1 MSAPTKQ
8 RRSASQWAV
17 AWRRLRRNK
26 LGLAGLGLILFL
38 VFISIYGYFFAPYP
52 PRSFV
57 CLYQNCVAM
66 PPFTSWAHPLGT
78 ERSGIDIYSE
88 ILHSIP
94 NDLFVGLGA
103 TGISVVIGVL
113 VGAAAGY
120 SRGIGSALLLGL
132 AQVFLVIPILV
143 FILLFA
149 RIFILFVARGFG
161 LDLITIILG
170 LFGWSG
176 IAYVSRGEILR
187 VRELEFVQAE
197 KGIGAG
203 KVRILFRHILP
214 NILSPVIVYSTLLI
228 ATNILVEVVISFL
241 GFGTPNVSTLGLL
254 INEGFSTIRETW
266 WVATFPGIVVVLLV
280 LGFNLLGDGLSD
292 ALNPRLRE

>member
-1 MSAPTKQ
+1 M
-8 RRSASQWAV
+8 
-17 AWRRLRRNK
+17 
-26 LGLAGLGLILFL
+26 GLAGLGLILF
-38 VFISIYGYFFAPYP
+38 FIFASVYGFFRAPYP
-52 PRSFV
+52 SRSFV
-57 CLYQNCVAM
+57 CLYQNCVSL
-66 PPFTSWAHPLGT
+66 PPFTNWAHPLGT

-103 TGISVVIGVL
+103 TAISVVIGVL

-120 SRGIGSALLLGL
+120 SRGAGGAILLGL
-132 AQVFLVIPILV
+132 AQVFLVIPVLV

-149 RIFILFVARGFG
+149 RIFILFVAQGFG
-161 LDLITIILG
+161 LDLIVIILG
-170 LFGWSG
+170 IFGWSG
-176 IAYVSRGEILR
+176 IAYVARGEVLR
-187 VRELEFVQAE
+187 VRELEFIQAE
-197 KGIGAG
+197 RGIGAG
-203 KVRILFRHILP
+203 RSRILFRHILP
-214 NILSPVIVYSTLLI
+214 NILSPVVVYSTLLI

-241 GFGTPNVSTLGLL
+241 GFGVPNVSTLGLL
-254 INEGFSTIRETW
+254 IEEGFGTIRETW